1 MRRPQRRLHLLM
13 WIALAPVIAAG
24 VFLALRESP
33 ADPMA
38 DLAEILVTGG
48 AD

>member
-1 MRRPQRRLHLLM
+1 M
-13 WIALAPVIAAG
+13 WIALAPVVAAG
-24 VFLALRESP
+24 VFLALRHAP

-38 DLAEILVTGG
+38 DLAEILVTVG